1 MKNTKELYLVL
12 TKKNFVDILKGMKKE
27 EYRAF
32 SDYYI
37 ERLGEV
43 DEDGELIGTVTPET
57 IRFQMGYSKN
67 APQMVVRCKDVLI
80 DVDKEVKEGEDL
92 TTDNSNFALLL
103 GDILEKTNCE
113 KLNV

>member
-12 TKKNFVDILKGMKKE
+12 TKKNFVDILKGIKKE

-43 DEDGELIGTVTPET
+43 DVDGELIGTIVPET
-57 IRFQMGYSKN
+57 IRFQMGYGKS
-67 APQMVVRCKDVLI
+67 APQMLVECKDVLI
-80 DVDKEVKEGEDL
+80 DVDKDVKEGEDL
-92 TTDNSNFALLL
+92 TTENSNFAIVL
-103 GDILEKTNCE
+103 GDILEKNNCE
-113 KLNV
+113 KLIV

>member
-12 TKKNFVDILKGMKKE
+12 TKKNFVDILKGEKKE

-37 ERLGEV
+37 DRLGEV
-43 DEDGELIGTVTPET
+43 DKEGELIGTVAPET

-67 APQMVVRCKDVLI
+67 APQMVVECKDVLI
-80 DVDKEVKEGEDL
+80 EVDKDVEEGEDL
-92 TTDNSNFALLL
+92 TTENSNFALIL
-103 GDILEKTNCE
+103 GNILENTNCE
-113 KLNV
+113 KLIV

>member
-12 TKKNFVDILKGMKKE
+12 TKKNFIDILKRIKKE

-43 DEDGELIGTVTPET
+43 DAEGELIGTVVPET
-57 IRFQMGYSKN
+57 IRFQMGYSEN
-67 APQMVVRCKDVLI
+67 APQMVIQCKDVLI
-80 DVDKEVKEGEDL
+80 DVDKDVKEDEDL
-92 TTDNSNFALLL
+92 TTENSNFALIL
-103 GDILEKTNCE
+103 GEILEKNNCE
-113 KLNV
+113 KLNI

>member
-12 TKKNFVDILKGMKKE
+12 TKKNFVDILKGTKKE

-43 DEDGELIGTVTPET
+43 DAEGELVGTVVPKT
-57 IRFQMGYSKN
+57 IRFQMGYSKS
-67 APQMVVRCKDVLI
+67 APQMVVECKDVLI
-80 DVDKEVKEGEDL
+80 DVDKDVKEGEDL
-92 TTDNSNFALLL
+92 TTENSNFALIL
-103 GDILEKTNCE
+103 GDIHEKIRCE
-113 KLNV
+113 KLIV